1 MIFINNR
8 LRSIISLSQRLR
20 MAIASIAMWRHS
32 CNNFP
37 WHTLVSEPVIS
48 IVVNGE
54 ARTFNPPLNCAELID
69 RLELAGKRVALERN
83 GEIVP
88 RSRFPEQM
96 LADGDR
102 LEIVV
107 AVGGG

>member
-1 MIFINNR
+1 MLEITI
-8 LRSIISLSQRLR
+8 
-20 MAIASIAMWRHS
+20 
-32 CNNFP
+32 
-37 WHTLVSEPVIS
+37 
-48 IVVNGE
+48 NGE
-54 ARTFNPPLNCAELID
+54 IRRFSSPLTVAALAAT
-69 RLELAGKRVALERN
+69 LGLAGKRVAIEKN

-88 RSRFPEQM
+88 RSAHEETH

>member
-1 MIFINNR
+1 MIEV
-8 LRSIISLSQRLR
+8 
-20 MAIASIAMWRHS
+20 
-32 CNNFP
+32 
-37 WHTLVSEPVIS
+37 T
-48 IVVNGE
+48 VNG
-54 ARTFNPPLNCAELID
+54 TPH
-69 RLELAGKRVALERN
+69 RLEKPLQVLGLLGKLELVGKEVAVERN

-88 RSRFPEQM
+88 KSAHASTV

>member
-1 MIFINNR
+1 
-8 LRSIISLSQRLR
+8 
-20 MAIASIAMWRHS
+20 MWRHS

-37 WHTLVSEPVIS
+37 WHSRTSEPVIS
-48 IVVNGE
+48 VVVNGE
-54 ARTFNPPLNCAELID
+54 TRSFDPPLNCAELID
-69 RLELAGKRVALERN
+69 RLDLAGKRVALERN

-96 LADGDR
+96 LGDGDR